1 MATLKY
7 EQIAEAL
14 RARIADGEF
23 AAGALL
29 PSGRDLAEQ
38 WSVSRATVVKAMDV
52 LRTDGLVVARAG
64 SGFTVVETPVA
75 RPAGNRRSSS
85 RITGGLPFR
94 RLGKPDWQ
102 VPPVRVAEALGLPE
116 AEVALRRRRLL
127 LLPDGGAL
135 TLVTAWFP
143 SDVADAA
150 PRLKEEGPIAEGTT
164 RYVARRTGRTPVHGY
179 DITTVRL
186 LASEEAELLD
196 AGTPGAAAVV
206 LHVARDVKQRTL
218 VCEEGVTTADL
229 WQHEEHYPMGLD
241 S

>member
-7 EQIAEAL
+7 ERIAEAL

-23 AAGALL
+23 EPGALL
-29 PSGRDLAEQ
+29 PSGRDLADQ

-52 LRTDGLVVARAG
+52 LRNDGLVVARAG
-64 SGFTVVETPVA
+64 SGFTVTETPVA

-85 RITGGLPFR
+85 RIAGGLPFR

-102 VPPVRVAEALGLPE
+102 VPPGPVADALGL
-116 AEVALRRRRLL
+116 AHSEVALRRRRLVM
-127 LLPDGGAL
+127 LPDGGAF

-150 PRLKEEGPIAEGTT
+150 PRLKEEGPLAEGTT
-164 RYVARRTGRTPVHGY
+164 RYVARQTGRSPEQGTDV
-179 DITTVRL
+179 TTVRL
-186 LASEEAELLD
+186 LTADEAELLD
-196 AGTPGAAAVV
+196 AAIPAAAAVV
-206 LHVARDVKQRTL
+206 VHTARDAKGRAL
-218 VCEEGVTTADL
+218 VCEEGITPADL
-229 WQHEEHYPMGLD
+229 WQCEEQYSMGLD